1 MNYFAH
7 LYLAQPTSD
16 SFMGNLLGDFRK
28 GADTHRYPQAVQ
40 AGVQNH
46 LLVDR
51 FTDHHQQVKTARALF
66 SRHNRRFSGV
76 ALDVLFDHYL
86 ISDWQH
92 YHSEDFKSFKA
103 QCYRRLS
110 SRLQAMP
117 APMHRV
123 VTSVIERDWF
133 GHYASH
139 DGTLQ
144 AIENIARR
152 VRFPNQ
158 FARITQ
164 EISHHDKELRERFR
178 VFFPELVDEVK
189 RRNIEDGFGR

>member
-7 LYLAQPTSD
+7 LYLAQPTND

-28 GADTHRYPQAVQ
+28 GEDTNLYSPAVQ

-51 FTDHHQQVKTARALF
+51 LTDNHPAVRSGRALF
-66 SRHNRRFSGV
+66 SRDTRRFSGV

-86 ISDWQH
+86 ISEWQH
-92 YHSEDFKSFKA
+92 YHTEDFDSFKA

-110 SRLQAMP
+110 LRLQAMP
-117 APMHRV
+117 PSMQPV
-123 VTSVIERDWF
+123 MTSVIERDWF
-133 GHYASH
+133 GHYATY

-144 AIENIARR
+144 AIENLARR

-164 EISHHDKELRERFR
+164 EIAHHDKELREGFR
-178 VFFPELVDEVK
+178 VFFPQLVEEVK
-189 RRNIEDGFGR
+189 RRNIENG